1 MSLKTSLL
9 GKEGE
14 ELALGFLK
22 AQGYRIKERN
32 FKNKLGEI
40 DIVAQDKD
48 TICFIEVK
56 TRTNEDFGTPL
67 EAVMPRKQHKLSQ
80 LALSYLKSKDLLT
93 QRARFDVVSLMKS
106 EDGVPEISLLKDA
119 FELSAPYAY

>member
-1 MSLKTSLL
+1 MTLKTSAL

-14 ELALGFLK
+14 ALALRFLE
-22 AQGYRIKERN
+22 AQGYRIKEKN

-48 TICFIEVK
+48 TVCFIEVK
-56 TRTNEDFGTPL
+56 TRTSEAFGLPL
-67 EAVMPRKQHKLSQ
+67 EAVSRAKQRKLSQ
-80 LALSYLKSKDLLT
+80 MALSYLKSKNLLDE
-93 QRARFDVVSLMKS
+93 RARFDIVSLIKTDTGDS
-106 EDGVPEISLLKDA
+106 EISLLKDA